1 MGRFESPNLDFYV
14 VNFDTMKLIFCVKT
28 AEILILQGFS
38 EIEKER
44 KLQYRWYH
52 NFRSYVVEAM
62 GVEPMS
68 EKRSV
73 SVSPGA
79 GNLQHSLGVTPVAR
93 LTLW

>member
-1 MGRFESPNLDFYV
+1 MKKSSPNALLLDKGSSKDF
-14 VNFDTMKLIFCVKT
+14 L
-28 AEILILQGFS
+28 
-38 EIEKER
+38 
-44 KLQYRWYH
+44 
-52 NFRSYVVEAM
+52 VEAM